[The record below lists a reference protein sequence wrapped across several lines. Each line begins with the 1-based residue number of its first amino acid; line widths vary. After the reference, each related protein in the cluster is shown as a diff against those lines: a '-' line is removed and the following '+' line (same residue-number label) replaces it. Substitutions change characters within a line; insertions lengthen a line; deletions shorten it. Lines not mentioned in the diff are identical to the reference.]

1 MDRKKSSET
10 VRSLGE
16 NAYFAA
22 SNSAHGFHSYYDE
35 CFDRKEITRLFA
47 IKGGPGTGKSR
58 FMRDVAEWGERVG
71 WSAEMIYCSS
81 DPDSLDGVIL
91 TRNGEGIAV
100 LDATAPHVYEPSRP
114 GYREEIVNLGEFWNA
129 ELLRGHR
136 DELDALNRRKKE
148 AYRRGYRFLCGYE
161 AMEENRRQLV
171 APFLREQAIAEFAA
185 KLMQGVPVETQFR
198 PEIALMRSVGMCG
211 QVCFDTYFAQARKIF
226 LIEDCRGSARL
237 LMDALYRRAEEKRL
251 RVRVSRD
258 PILPDQIDGLFLCG
272 SGLCFALCL
281 PENCTY
287 PFRKITMRRFVDTGR
302 MRPVRQM
309 VNYTE
314 RLRRAMLAGAVEEMD
329 QVRRYHFQ
337 IEQIYIA
344 AMDFAAK
351 EEFTKAFCESLFGLK
366 NS

>member
-185 KLMQGVPVETQFR
+185 KLIHEVLANDEYYRNLIRENAKNWDFSRLAFMDLIIMQIALAEIVAFPTIPAAVSINEYL
-198 PEIALMRSVGMCG
+198 EIAKMYSTPRSHVYING
-211 QVCFDTYFAQARKIF
+211 F
-226 LIEDCRGSARL
+226 L
-237 LMDALYRRAEEKRL
+237 DALVKNLRA
-251 RVRVSRD
+251 
-258 PILPDQIDGLFLCG
+258 
-272 SGLCFALCL
+272 
-281 PENCTY
+281 
-287 PFRKITMRRFVDTGR
+287 
-302 MRPVRQM
+302 
-309 VNYTE
+309 
-314 RLRRAMLAGAVEEMD
+314 AGELM
-329 QVRRYHFQ
+329 
-337 IEQIYIA
+337 
-344 AMDFAAK
+344 K
-351 EEFTKAFCESLFGLK
+351 
-366 NS
+366 